1 VRQSATRDR
10 DVDRSIDRGVDASNL
25 DVRTYPRRRTSSEG
39 STVRAIERSPPTR
52 RARRTIRRGAP
63 RRATA

>member
-1 VRQSATRDR
+1 VRRFATRDR

-25 DVRTYPRRRTSSEG
+25 DARVLPRRRTSSEG
-39 STVRAIERSPPTR
+39 STVRAIELETLTR
-52 RARRTIRRGAP
+52 RARRTTRRGAP